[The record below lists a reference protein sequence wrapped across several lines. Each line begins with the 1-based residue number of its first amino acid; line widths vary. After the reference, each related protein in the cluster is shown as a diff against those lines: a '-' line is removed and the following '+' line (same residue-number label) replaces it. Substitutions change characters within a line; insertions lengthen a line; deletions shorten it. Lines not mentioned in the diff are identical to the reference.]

1 MAIALEQVV
10 AGVLNIPIGSVS
22 DDLEFNGVA
31 EWDSLN
37 HVNLM
42 LELEQV
48 YGVSIGDDEM
58 VDLTSVRAIRQFLR
72 AHAQVDNTR
81 GD

>member
-1 MAIALEQVV
+1 MAVALEPLI
-10 AGVLNIPIGSVS
+10 AGVLKIPIPSVS

-42 LELEQV
+42 LELERV
-48 YGVSIGDDEM
+48 YGVPIGDDEM
-58 VDLTSVRAIRQFLR
+58 VDLISVRAIRQFLAER
-72 AHAQVDNTR
+72 APAGNR
-81 GD
+81 PE

>member
-1 MAIALEQVV
+1 MAVALEQVV
-10 AGVLNIPIGSVS
+10 AGVLKIPVGSVTN
-22 DDLEFNGVA
+22 DLEFNGVP

-48 YGVSIGDDEM
+48 YGVSIGDEEM
-58 VDLTSVRAIRQFLR
+58 VDLTTVRAIRLFLR
-72 AHAQVDNTR
+72 QHPPTDIQSPE
-81 GD
+81 